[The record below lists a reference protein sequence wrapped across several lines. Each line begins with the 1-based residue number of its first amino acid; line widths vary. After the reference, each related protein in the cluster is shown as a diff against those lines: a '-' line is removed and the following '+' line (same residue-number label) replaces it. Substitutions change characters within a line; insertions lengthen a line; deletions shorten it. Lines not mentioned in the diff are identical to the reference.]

1 VFNAI
6 RVSCPDGA
14 CQITR
19 GVTSAKV
26 RGQNVLANSIFTR
39 GRIPEGKRRIIKIKL
54 PSRRVW
60 RNLRPGVKSGAAVIS
75 VTVRSNN
82 GLRTTESFRIGLK
95 R

>member
-6 RVSCPDGA
+6 RVTCPDGT
-14 CQITR
+14 CRITR
-19 GVTSAKV
+19 GVTTAKILG
-26 RGQNVLANSIFTR
+26 RNVLANSVFNR
-39 GRIPEGKRRIIKIKL
+39 GTIPEGKRRIIKIKL

-60 RNLRPGVKSGAAVIS
+60 RQLRRVKSGAVVIA
-75 VTVRSNN
+75 VTVKSNN